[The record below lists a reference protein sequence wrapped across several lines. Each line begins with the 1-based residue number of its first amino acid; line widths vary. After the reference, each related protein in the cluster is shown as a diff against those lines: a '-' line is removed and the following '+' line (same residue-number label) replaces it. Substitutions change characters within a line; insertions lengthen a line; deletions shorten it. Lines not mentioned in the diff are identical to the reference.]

1 MMGDFSDR
9 VGLDWITLDAK
20 ITSGVGG
27 SRQHSKEGWCPY
39 NLLPWGEYWL
49 VLQIKS
55 NLANKFC
62 RLCRLTIVPQSGRS
76 GLKKADAFPV
86 LLIGNQSILHVLSH
100 HFPNLKPCKSTPFQL
115 TNPQESD
122 GDPWSGPSERA
133 LQPFP
138 RHQRELYRSPQVR
151 ILGRLWHQFLT
162 FQGRVIVGDSSRG
175 GTRGL
180 LWELQLPNS
189 LGIQVN
195 LLFTQY

>member
-1 MMGDFSDR
+1 M
-9 VGLDWITLDAK
+9 
-20 ITSGVGG
+20 
-27 SRQHSKEGWCPY
+27 
-39 NLLPWGEYWL
+39 
-49 VLQIKS
+49 LQIYF
-55 NLANKFC
+55 AVC
-62 RLCRLTIVPQSGRS
+62 RLFRLTIAPQLGRS

-86 LLIGNQSILHVLSH
+86 LLIGFSH
-100 HFPNLKPCKSTPFQL
+100 FHSSLINIFFSSFSKSLTVHIHSCFQL

-122 GDPWSGPSERA
+122 GDPWSGSSERA

-180 LWELQLPNS
+180 LWGLQLPNS